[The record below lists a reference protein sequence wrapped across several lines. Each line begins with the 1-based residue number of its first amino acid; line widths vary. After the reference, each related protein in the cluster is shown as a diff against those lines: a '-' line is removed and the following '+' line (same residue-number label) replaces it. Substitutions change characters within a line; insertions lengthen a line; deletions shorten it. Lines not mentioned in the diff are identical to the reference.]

1 MYVQKGSIMKVES
14 KSKRLNLRLAED
26 EIQFIESQANMCKMS
41 VSEYIRRC
49 SLNTEKIV
57 IVDPECLTATLLGN
71 IYQALSNNNALT
83 EDDKKTISS
92 ELTKVVDALH
102 KTIMELK

>member
-1 MYVQKGSIMKVES
+1 MKADS

-26 EIQFIESQANMCKMS
+26 EIQFIESQANICEM
-41 VSEYIRRC
+41 SEYIRRC

-57 IVDPECLTATLLGN
+57 IVDPERLIASLLGN
-71 IYQALSNNNALT
+71 IYQALSNNNTLT
-83 EDDKKTISS
+83 KDDKKTISR
-92 ELTKVVDALH
+92 ELTKVVDTLN

>member
-1 MYVQKGSIMKVES
+1 MKADS

-26 EIQFIESQANMCKMS
+26 EIQFIESQANMCEMS

-57 IVDPECLTATLLGN
+57 IVDPERLIASLLGN
-71 IYQALSNNNALT
+71 IYQALSNNNTLT
-83 EDDKKTISS
+83 KDDKKVISS
-92 ELTKVVDALH
+92 ELTKVVDTLN